1 MDCTF
6 IPMNNICVYKVS
18 GSDLDDPIF
27 TQRFAQCVGAAR
39 ANGETPIVIHG
50 GGKELTQLLNLLN
63 IETRFVDGLRVTDE
77 RSRDT
82 ALMVFCGLANK
93 RLVAA
98 FLNAGVNAVGLS
110 GVDGGLVRVERLNAS
125 LGFVGKPV
133 RVNTDLLNH
142 LLNHSSIPIIAP
154 ICVGV
159 DGEMYNVNADHVAGA
174 VAAAMNADML
184 TFVTNVPA
192 VLDKNKSPVA
202 HLLTSQ
208 VEQLIDDG
216 TISGGMIPKV
226 RTCLQALQAG
236 VSKVRI
242 TNLEGVAD
250 NTGTLFEA

>member
-1 MDCTF
+1 MK
-6 IPMNNICVYKVS
+6 NICVYKVS
-18 GSDLDDPIF
+18 GTDLDDPKF
-27 TQRFAQCVGAAR
+27 TGQFARCLRLAAKM
-39 ANGETPIVIHG
+39 GETPIVIHG

-98 FLNAGVNAVGLS
+98 FLNEGVNAVGLS

-192 VLDKNKSPVA
+192 VRDKNKLPIAS
-202 HLLTSQ
+202 LSSTQ
-208 VEQLIDDG
+208 TKQLIDDG
-216 TISGGMIPKV
+216 TINGGMIPKV
-226 RTCLQALQAG
+226 RTCLEALQAG

-250 NTGTLFEA
+250 NTGTLFES

>member
-1 MDCTF
+1 
-6 IPMNNICVYKVS
+6 
-18 GSDLDDPIF
+18 
-27 TQRFAQCVGAAR
+27 
-39 ANGETPIVIHG
+39 
-50 GGKELTQLLNLLN
+50 
-63 IETRFVDGLRVTDE
+63 
-77 RSRDT
+77 
-82 ALMVFCGLANK
+82 
-93 RLVAA
+93 
-98 FLNAGVNAVGLS
+98 
-110 GVDGGLVRVERLNAS
+110 VRVERLNAS

-202 HLLTSQ
+202 HLSMSQ
-208 VEQLIDDG
+208 VEQWIDDG

-226 RTCLQALQAG
+226 RTCLEALQAG

-250 NTGTLFEA
+250 NTGTLFES

>member
-1 MDCTF
+1 
-6 IPMNNICVYKVS
+6 MNNVCIYKVS
-18 GSDLDDPIF
+18 GSDLDDIHF
-27 TQRFAQCVGAAR
+27 TKRFAQCVGLAR
-39 ANGETPIVIHG
+39 RKGEAPIVVHG

-63 IETRFVDGLRVTDE
+63 IETRFENGLRVTDE
-77 RSRDT
+77 KSRDA

-98 FLNAGVNAVGLS
+98 FLNAGVNAIGLS
-110 GVDGGLVRVERLNAS
+110 GVDDALVRVEQMSES

-142 LLNHSSIPIIAP
+142 LLARSSVPVIAT
-154 ICVGV
+154 ICLGV

-174 VAAAMNADML
+174 IAAAMNANML

-202 HLLTSQ
+202 YLLTSQ
-208 VEQLIDDG
+208 VEQWIDDG

-226 RTCLQALQAG
+226 RTCLEALQAG

-242 TNLEGVAD
+242 TNLEGIAD
-250 NTGTLFEA
+250 NSGTIFET